1 METGVQRTWDD
12 WETLDSGFRR
22 NDGERCFPNFYG
34 YITASIRMME
44 RNIPERVILFARF
57 LRSHGFKVFSTGIVD
72 ALKGL
77 QETDLQGREDF
88 FNVLR
93 ANFVTGDMEWKL
105 FRSLFEEFWRA
116 AEAPKEKGRE
126 DQEEESVP
134 NPEDLVMVAPPQR
147 ATEDRVDLL
156 APGKKESLEGTL
168 YSPVAL
174 LERKDLSQF
183 ERGDIQVAHLI
194 LKNLMASF
202 RVAESRRF
210 KRSQKARD
218 IDFRLILK
226 RSLKV
231 EGLPLDLFYRKRKR
245 RLKKLVILADVSG
258 SMDRYVR
265 FLMPFLLGLRGIGSQ
280 SEVYVFSTSLTRITL
295 FVRKLPVEKALGRIS
310 CEVPDWS
317 GGTRIGESLQ
327 QFHETYG
334 QRHLNKRTV
343 VVIMSDGW
351 DLGARS
357 LLQKEMQ
364 AISGKVHSVIWLNPL
379 AGDPEYRPLC
389 RGMQAVLPYVDHLL
403 AADSLQS
410 LRRVGKVLSKVM
422 T

>member
-1 METGVQRTWDD
+1 LKS
-12 WETLDSGFRR
+12 LDSGFRR
-22 NDGERCFPNFYG
+22 NDGERRFPNFCKCMKVEL
-34 YITASIRMME
+34 RVME
-44 RNIPERVILFARF
+44 RNIAEKVILFAGF

-77 QETDLQGREDF
+77 QETGLQDREDF

-93 ANFVTGDMEWKL
+93 ANLVAGDMEWKL
-105 FRSLFEEFWRA
+105 FEDLFEDFWRA
-116 AEAPKEKGRE
+116 AEAPEEKGGENQE
-126 DQEEESVP
+126 DES
-134 NPEDLVMVAPPQR
+134 NPSPDDLIMVAPPQR
-147 ATEDRVDLL
+147 CTEDRVDLL

-174 LERKDLSQF
+174 FEKRDLSQF

-194 LKNLMASF
+194 LKNMMACF

-210 KRSQKARD
+210 RRSKRTGD
-218 IDFRLILK
+218 MDFRLILK

-231 EGLPLDLFYRKRKR
+231 EGLPLNLYYRRRKK

-280 SEVYVFSTSLTRITL
+280 PEVFVFSTSLSRITF
-295 FVRKLPVEKALGRIS
+295 FVRKLPVEKALSRIS

-327 QFHETYG
+327 QFHVRYG

-364 AISGKVHSVIWLNPL
+364 TLSGKVHSVIWLNPL

-410 LRRVGKVLSKVM
+410 LRKVGRVLSKVM
-422 T
+422 TGT

>member
-1 METGVQRTWDD
+1 M
-12 WETLDSGFRR
+12 LDQ
-22 NDGERCFPNFYG
+22 
-34 YITASIRMME
+34 SIAQ
-44 RNIPERVILFARF
+44 RVILFARF

-72 ALKGL
+72 ALRGLDETGL
-77 QETDLQGREDF
+77 QDREDF
-88 FNVLR
+88 FNILR
-93 ANFVTGDMEWKL
+93 ANLVAGDMEWKL
-105 FRSLFEEFWRA
+105 FRNLFEEFWRA
-116 AEAPKEKGRE
+116 KEDPQAKGRE

-134 NPEDLVMVAPPQR
+134 APEDLVMVAPPQR
-147 ATEDRVDLL
+147 STEDRVDLL

-174 LERKDLSQF
+174 FERKDLSQF

-194 LKNLMASF
+194 LKNMMASF

-210 KRSQKARD
+210 KRSKKDRD
-218 IDFRLILK
+218 MDFRLILK

-231 EGLPLDLFYRKRKR
+231 EGLPVQLFYRRRKK

-280 SEVYVFSTSLTRITL
+280 SEVYVFSTSLSRITF
-295 FVRKLPVEKALGRIS
+295 FVRKLPVEKALSRIAG
-310 CEVPDWS
+310 EVPDWS

-327 QFHETYG
+327 QFHERYG

-364 AISGKVHSVIWLNPL
+364 ALSGKVHSVIWLNPL

-389 RGMQAVLPYVDHLL
+389 KGMQAVLPYVDHLL

-410 LRRVGKVLSKVM
+410 LRRVGRVLSKVM
-422 T
+422 TGS

>member
-1 METGVQRTWDD
+1 MK
-12 WETLDSGFRR
+12 
-22 NDGERCFPNFYG
+22 
-34 YITASIRMME
+34 ME
-44 RNIPERVILFARF
+44 RNISERVILFARF
-57 LRSHGFKVFSTGIVD
+57 LRSHGFKVFSTGTVD
-72 ALKGL
+72 ALRGLEETGL
-77 QETDLQGREDF
+77 QDREDF
-88 FNVLR
+88 FNILR
-93 ANFVTGDMEWKL
+93 ANLVAGDMEWKL
-105 FRSLFEEFWRA
+105 FKDLFEEFWRA
-116 AEAPKEKGRE
+116 EEDTQEKGRG

-134 NPEDLVMVAPPQR
+134 SPEDLVIVAPPQR
-147 ATEDRVDLL
+147 STEDRVDQP

-174 LERKDLSQF
+174 FERKDLSQF
-183 ERGDIQVAHLI
+183 ERGDIAVAHLI
-194 LKNLMASF
+194 LKNIMASF

-210 KRSQKARD
+210 KRSKKDRD
-218 IDFRLILK
+218 MDFRLILK

-231 EGLPLDLFYRKRKR
+231 EGLPIQLFFRRRKK

-265 FLMPFLLGLRGIGSQ
+265 FLMPFLLGLRGTGSQ
-280 SEVYVFSTSLTRITL
+280 SEVYVFSTSLSRITFL
-295 FVRKLPVEKALGRIS
+295 VRKLPVEKALSRIAG
-310 CEVPDWS
+310 EVPDWS

-327 QFHETYG
+327 QFQERYG

-364 AISGKVHSVIWLNPL
+364 TLSGKVHCVIWLNPL

-389 RGMQAVLPYVDHLL
+389 KGMQAVLPYVDHLL

-410 LRRVGKVLSKVM
+410 LRRVGRVLSKVM

>member
-1 METGVQRTWDD
+1 
-12 WETLDSGFRR
+12 
-22 NDGERCFPNFYG
+22 
-34 YITASIRMME
+34 ME
-44 RNIPERVILFARF
+44 RNIAQKVILFARF

-174 LERKDLSQF
+174 FERKDLSQF

>member
-1 METGVQRTWDD
+1 MAHRYVDVLGMKV
-12 WETLDSGFRR
+12 G
-22 NDGERCFPNFYG
+22 
-34 YITASIRMME
+34 IRMME
-44 RNIPERVILFARF
+44 RNITERVILFARF
-57 LRSHGFKVFSTGIVD
+57 LRSHGFKVFSTGMVD

-77 QETDLQGREDF
+77 QETDLQDRDDF

-93 ANFVTGDMEWKL
+93 ANLVTGDMEWKL
-105 FRSLFEEFWRA
+105 FRDLFEEFWRA
-116 AEAPKEKGRE
+116 VEAPKGKGRE
-126 DQEEESVP
+126 DQEKESVP

-147 ATEDRVDLL
+147 ATEDTVDLM

-174 LERKDLSQF
+174 FERKDLSQF
-183 ERGDIQVAHLI
+183 DRGDIQVAHLI

-210 KRSQKARD
+210 KRSKKSRD

-280 SEVYVFSTSLTRITL
+280 SEVYVFSTSLTRVTF
-295 FVRKLPVEKALGRIS
+295 FVRKLPVEKALSRIS

-364 AISGKVHSVIWLNPL
+364 RLSGKVHSVIWLNPL

-410 LRRVGKVLSKVM
+410 LRRVGRVLSKVI

>member
-1 METGVQRTWDD
+1 
-12 WETLDSGFRR
+12 
-22 NDGERCFPNFYG
+22 
-34 YITASIRMME
+34 ME
-44 RNIPERVILFARF
+44 RNISERVILFARF

-72 ALKGL
+72 ALKGV
-77 QETDLQGREDF
+77 QETGLQDRNDF
-88 FNVLR
+88 FNILR
-93 ANFVTGDMEWKL
+93 ANLVAGDMEWKL
-105 FRSLFEEFWRA
+105 FKDLFEEFWRP
-116 AEAPKEKGRE
+116 AEEPKEKGHE
-126 DQEEESVP
+126 DREEEALPS
-134 NPEDLVMVAPPQR
+134 PEDLIMVAPPQR
-147 ATEDRVDLL
+147 STEDRVDLL

-174 LERKDLSQF
+174 YERKDLSQF

-194 LKNLMASF
+194 LKNMMASF

-210 KRSQKARD
+210 KRSKKARD
-218 IDFRLILK
+218 MDFRLILK

-231 EGLPLDLFYRKRKR
+231 EGLPVELFSRRRKK

-280 SEVYVFSTSLTRITL
+280 SEVYVFSTSLSRITF
-295 FVRKLPVEKALGRIS
+295 FVRKLPVEKALSRIAG
-310 CEVPDWS
+310 EVPDWS

-327 QFHETYG
+327 QFHERYG

-364 AISGKVHSVIWLNPL
+364 TLSDKVHSVIWLNPL

-410 LRRVGKVLSKVM
+410 LRRVGRVLSKVM
-422 T
+422 TGT

>member
-1 METGVQRTWDD
+1 MPDR
-12 WETLDSGFRR
+12 
-22 NDGERCFPNFYG
+22 
-34 YITASIRMME
+34 SIAQ
-44 RNIPERVILFARF
+44 RVILFARF

-77 QETDLQGREDF
+77 QETDLQDREDF

-93 ANFVTGDMEWKL
+93 ANLVAGDIEWKL
-105 FRSLFEEFWRA
+105 FKDLFEGFWRGE
-116 AEAPKEKGRE
+116 EASKEKGRE
-126 DQEEESVP
+126 DQEEECVP
-134 NPEDLVMVAPPQR
+134 NPEDLIMVAPLQR
-147 ATEDRVDLL
+147 ATDAKVDLL

-174 LERKDLSQF
+174 FERKDLSQF

-194 LKNLMASF
+194 LKNMMSSF

-210 KRSQKARD
+210 KRSKKSKD

-231 EGLPLDLFYRKRKR
+231 EGLPLDLFYRKRKK

-280 SEVYVFSTSLTRITL
+280 SEVYVFSTSLTRITF
-295 FVRKLPVEKALGRIS
+295 FVRKLPVEKALSRIS
-310 CEVPDWS
+310 SEVPDWS

-327 QFHETYG
+327 QFHERYG
-334 QRHLNKRTV
+334 QKHLNKRTV

-364 AISGKVHSVIWLNPL
+364 ALSCKVHSVIWLNPL

-410 LRRVGKVLSKVM
+410 LRRVGRILSKVM

>member
-1 METGVQRTWDD
+1 MR
-12 WETLDSGFRR
+12 
-22 NDGERCFPNFYG
+22 ER
-34 YITASIRMME
+34 SIA
-44 RNIPERVILFARF
+44 ERVILFARF

-77 QETDLQGREDF
+77 QETDLHDREDF

-105 FRSLFEEFWRA
+105 FTSLFEEFWRA
-116 AEAPKEKGRE
+116 EEALKKRGVRIKRK
-126 DQEEESVP
+126 SVP
-134 NPEDLVMVAPPQR
+134 NPEDLILVAPPQR

-156 APGKKESLEGTL
+156 VPGKKESLEGTL

-174 LERKDLSQF
+174 FERKDLSQF

-194 LKNLMASF
+194 LKNMMSSF

-210 KRSQKARD
+210 KRSKKSKD

-231 EGLPLDLFYRKRKR
+231 EGLPLDLFYRKRKK

-280 SEVYVFSTSLTRITL
+280 SEVYVFSTSLTRITF
-295 FVRKLPVEKALGRIS
+295 FVRKLPVEKALSRIS
-310 CEVPDWS
+310 SEVPDWS

-327 QFHETYG
+327 QFHERYG
-334 QRHLNKRTV
+334 QKHLNKRTV

-364 AISGKVHSVIWLNPL
+364 ALSCKVHSVIWLNPL

-410 LRRVGKVLSKVM
+410 SVG
-422 T
+422 

>member
-1 METGVQRTWDD
+1 MFEKG
-12 WETLDSGFRR
+12 
-22 NDGERCFPNFYG
+22 
-34 YITASIRMME
+34 IA
-44 RNIPERVILFARF
+44 ERVILFARF
-57 LRSHGFKVFSTGIVD
+57 LRSHGFKVFSTGITD
-72 ALKGL
+72 ALKGV
-77 QETDLQGREDF
+77 QETGLQSREDF
-88 FNVLR
+88 FNILR
-93 ANFVTGDMEWKL
+93 ANLVTGDMEWKI
-105 FRSLFEEFWRA
+105 FKDLFEEFWRGQ
-116 AEAPKEKGRE
+116 EMPEDKGRE

-134 NPEDLVMVAPPQR
+134 NPEDLIMVAPPQR
-147 ATEDRVDLL
+147 STEDRVELL
-156 APGKKESLEGTL
+156 GPGKKESIEGTL

-174 LERKDLSQF
+174 YERRDLSQF

-194 LKNLMASF
+194 LKSIMSSF
-202 RVAESRRF
+202 RVADSRRF
-210 KRSQKARD
+210 ERSKKARD
-218 IDFRLILK
+218 MDFRLILK

-231 EGLPLDLFYRKRKR
+231 EGLPVELFYRRRKR

-280 SEVYVFSTSLTRITL
+280 SEVYVFSTCLSRITFL
-295 FVRKLPVEKALGRIS
+295 VRKLPVEKALSRIA

-327 QFHETYG
+327 QFHKCYG
-334 QRHLNKRTV
+334 KKHLNKRTV
-343 VVIMSDGW
+343 VLIMSDGW

-357 LLQKEMQ
+357 LLQREMQ
-364 AISGKVHSVIWLNPL
+364 TLSGKVHSVIWLNPL

-410 LRRVGKVLSKVM
+410 LRRAGRVLGRVM
-422 T
+422 CGT

>member
-1 METGVQRTWDD
+1 MEQ
-12 WETLDSGFRR
+12 
-22 NDGERCFPNFYG
+22 
-34 YITASIRMME
+34 
-44 RNIPERVILFARF
+44 NISERVILFARF

-77 QETDLQGREDF
+77 QETGLQDRDDF
-88 FNVLR
+88 FNILR
-93 ANFVTGDMEWKL
+93 ANLVAGDMEWKL
-105 FRSLFEEFWRA
+105 FKDLFEEFWRPT
-116 AEAPKEKGRE
+116 EEPKAKGRE
-126 DQEEESVP
+126 DHEEEALPS
-134 NPEDLVMVAPPQR
+134 PEDLIMVAPPQR
-147 ATEDRVDLL
+147 STEDRVDLL

-174 LERKDLSQF
+174 YERRDLSQF

-194 LKNLMASF
+194 LKNMIASF

-210 KRSQKARD
+210 KRTKKARD
-218 IDFRLILK
+218 MDFRLILK

-231 EGLPLDLFYRKRKR
+231 EGLPVELFYRKRKR

-265 FLMPFLLGLRGIGSQ
+265 FVMPFLLGLRGVGSQ
-280 SEVYVFSTSLTRITL
+280 SEVYVFSTSLSRITF
-295 FVRKLPVEKALGRIS
+295 FVRKLPVEKALSRIS
-310 CEVPDWS
+310 SEVPDWS

-327 QFHETYG
+327 QFHEHYG

-364 AISGKVHSVIWLNPL
+364 RLSEKVHCVIWLNPL

-410 LRRVGKVLSKVM
+410 LRRVGRVLSKVM
-422 T
+422 TGS

>member
-1 METGVQRTWDD
+1 
-12 WETLDSGFRR
+12 
-22 NDGERCFPNFYG
+22 
-34 YITASIRMME
+34 
-44 RNIPERVILFARF
+44 VILFARF

-77 QETDLQGREDF
+77 QETGLQDRDDF
-88 FNVLR
+88 FNILR
-93 ANFVTGDMEWKL
+93 ANLVAGDMEWKL
-105 FRSLFEEFWRA
+105 FKDLFEEFWRPT
-116 AEAPKEKGRE
+116 EEPKAKGRE
-126 DQEEESVP
+126 DHEEEALPS
-134 NPEDLVMVAPPQR
+134 PEDLIMVAPPQR
-147 ATEDRVDLL
+147 STEDRVDLL

-174 LERKDLSQF
+174 YERRDLSQF

-194 LKNLMASF
+194 LKNMIASF

-210 KRSQKARD
+210 KRTKKARD
-218 IDFRLILK
+218 MDFRLILK

-231 EGLPLDLFYRKRKR
+231 EGLPVELFYRKRKR

-265 FLMPFLLGLRGIGSQ
+265 FLMPFLLGLRGVGSQ
-280 SEVYVFSTSLTRITL
+280 SEVYVFSTSLSRITF
-295 FVRKLPVEKALGRIS
+295 FVRKLPVEKALSRIS
-310 CEVPDWS
+310 SEVPDWS

-327 QFHETYG
+327 QFHEHYG

-364 AISGKVHSVIWLNPL
+364 RLSEKVHSVIWLNPL

-410 LRRVGKVLSKVM
+410 LRRVGRVLSKVM
-422 T
+422 TGS

>member
-1 METGVQRTWDD
+1 
-12 WETLDSGFRR
+12 
-22 NDGERCFPNFYG
+22 
-34 YITASIRMME
+34 
-44 RNIPERVILFARF
+44 
-57 LRSHGFKVFSTGIVD
+57 
-72 ALKGL
+72 
-77 QETDLQGREDF
+77 
-88 FNVLR
+88 
-93 ANFVTGDMEWKL
+93 MEWKL
-105 FRSLFEEFWRA
+105 FKDLFEEFWRPV
-116 AEAPKEKGRE
+116 EAPEEKGRE
-126 DQEEESVP
+126 NQEEEALP
-134 NPEDLVMVAPPQR
+134 NPEDLIMVSPPQR
-147 ATEDRVDLL
+147 STEDRVDLL

-174 LERKDLSQF
+174 FERRDLSQF

-194 LKNLMASF
+194 LKNMMASF

-210 KRSQKARD
+210 KRTKKARD
-218 IDFRLILK
+218 MDFRLILK

-231 EGLPLDLFYRKRKR
+231 EGLPVELFYRRRKK

-280 SEVYVFSTSLTRITL
+280 SEVYVFSTSLSRITF
-295 FVRKLPVEKALGRIS
+295 FVRKLPVEKALSRIAG
-310 CEVPDWS
+310 EVPDWS

-327 QFHETYG
+327 QFHEQYG

-364 AISGKVHSVIWLNPL
+364 RLSGKVHSVIWLNPL

-410 LRRVGKVLSKVM
+410 LRRVGRILSKVVLGS
-422 T
+422 

>member
-1 METGVQRTWDD
+1 M
-12 WETLDSGFRR
+12 LDQ
-22 NDGERCFPNFYG
+22 
-34 YITASIRMME
+34 SIAQ
-44 RNIPERVILFARF
+44 RVILFARF

-72 ALKGL
+72 ALRGLDETGL
-77 QETDLQGREDF
+77 QDREDF
-88 FNVLR
+88 FNILR
-93 ANFVTGDMEWKL
+93 ANLVAGDMEWKL
-105 FRSLFEEFWRA
+105 FKDLFEEFWRPV
-116 AEAPKEKGRE
+116 EAPKEKGRE
-126 DQEEESVP
+126 NQEEEALP
-134 NPEDLVMVAPPQR
+134 NPEDLIMVAPPQR
-147 ATEDRVDLL
+147 STEDRVDLL

-174 LERKDLSQF
+174 FERKDLSQF
-183 ERGDIQVAHLI
+183 ERGDIHVAHLI
-194 LKNLMASF
+194 LKNMMASF

-210 KRSQKARD
+210 KRSKKARD
-218 IDFRLILK
+218 MDFRLILK

-231 EGLPLDLFYRKRKR
+231 EGLPVELFYRRRKK
-245 RLKKLVILADVSG
+245 RLKKRVILADVSG

-280 SEVYVFSTSLTRITL
+280 SEVYVFSTSLSRITF
-295 FVRKLPVEKALGRIS
+295 FVRKLPVEKALSRIAG
-310 CEVPDWS
+310 EVPDWS

-327 QFHETYG
+327 QFHERYG

-364 AISGKVHSVIWLNPL
+364 TLSDKVHSVIWLNPL

-410 LRRVGKVLSKVM
+410 LRRVGRVLSKVM
-422 T
+422 TGT

>member
-1 METGVQRTWDD
+1 MIKMPERT
-12 WETLDSGFRR
+12 L
-22 NDGERCFPNFYG
+22 
-34 YITASIRMME
+34 A
-44 RNIPERVILFARF
+44 ERVILFARF

-77 QETDLQGREDF
+77 QETNLQGREDF

-93 ANFVTGDMEWKL
+93 ANLVTGDMEWKL
-105 FRSLFEEFWRA
+105 FRDLFEEFWRA
-116 AEAPKEKGRE
+116 EALKEKGRE
-126 DQEEESVP
+126 DQGEESAP
-134 NPEDLVMVAPPQR
+134 EQEDLMPEVQPQR
-147 ATEDRVDLL
+147 VLEEKADVLM
-156 APGKKESLEGTL
+156 PGKKESLEGTL
-168 YSPVAL
+168 YSPVVL
-174 LERKDLSQF
+174 FERKDLSQF
-183 ERGDIQVAHLI
+183 ERRDIQVAHLI
-194 LKNLMASF
+194 LKNMMASF

-210 KRSQKARD
+210 KRSKKPRD

-231 EGLPLDLFYRKRKR
+231 EGLPLDLFYRRRKK

-265 FLMPFLLGLRGIGSQ
+265 FVIPFLLGLRGIGSQ
-280 SEVYVFSTSLTRITL
+280 SEVYVFSTSLTRITF
-295 FVRKLPVEKALGRIS
+295 FVRKLSVEKALSRIS
-310 CEVPDWS
+310 SEVPDWS

-327 QFHETYG
+327 QFHEKYG
-334 QRHLNKRTV
+334 EKHLNKRTV

-351 DLGARS
+351 DLGARN
-357 LLQKEMQ
+357 LLQREMQ
-364 AISGKVHSVIWLNPL
+364 TLSGKVYSVIWLNPL

-410 LRRVGKVLSKVM
+410 LRRVGRVLSKVM

>member
-1 METGVQRTWDD
+1 M
-12 WETLDSGFRR
+12 LDQGIAR
-22 NDGERCFPNFYG
+22 
-34 YITASIRMME
+34 
-44 RNIPERVILFARF
+44 RVILFARF

-77 QETDLQGREDF
+77 QETGVQDRDDF
-88 FNVLR
+88 FNILR
-93 ANFVTGDMEWKL
+93 ANLVAGDMEWKL
-105 FRSLFEEFWRA
+105 FKDLFEEFWRPV
-116 AEAPKEKGRE
+116 EAPKEKGRE
-126 DQEEESVP
+126 DQEEQALP
-134 NPEDLVMVAPPQR
+134 NPEDLIMVAPPQR
-147 ATEDRVDLL
+147 STEDRVDLL

-174 LERKDLSQF
+174 YERRDLSQF

-194 LKNLMASF
+194 LKNMIASF

-210 KRSQKARD
+210 KRTKKARD
-218 IDFRLILK
+218 MDFRLILK

-231 EGLPLDLFYRKRKR
+231 EGLPVELFYRRRKK

-265 FLMPFLLGLRGIGSQ
+265 FLMPFLLGLRGVGSQ
-280 SEVYVFSTSLTRITL
+280 SEVYVFSTSLSRITF
-295 FVRKLPVEKALGRIS
+295 FVRKLPVEKALSRIS
-310 CEVPDWS
+310 SEVPDWS

-327 QFHETYG
+327 QFHEHYG

-364 AISGKVHSVIWLNPL
+364 RLSKKVHSVIWLNPL

-410 LRRVGKVLSKVM
+410 LRRVGRVLSKVM
-422 T
+422 TGT

>member
-1 METGVQRTWDD
+1 MSMVKSKVG
-12 WETLDSGFRR
+12 
-22 NDGERCFPNFYG
+22 
-34 YITASIRMME
+34 IRMME
-44 RNIPERVILFARF
+44 RTIAQRVILFGRF
-57 LRSHGFKVFSTGIVD
+57 LRGHGFKVFSTGIVD

-77 QETDLQGREDF
+77 QETGLQDRDDF
-88 FNVLR
+88 YNILR
-93 ANFVTGDMEWKL
+93 ANLVAGDLEWKL
-105 FRSLFEEFWRA
+105 FKDLFEEFWHSA
-116 AEAPKEKGRE
+116 KATEEKGCE
-126 DQEEESVP
+126 DQEEEAPPSA
-134 NPEDLVMVAPPQR
+134 EDLITAAPPR
-147 ATEDRVDLL
+147 RVTEDKVDQL
-156 APGKKESLEGTL
+156 APDKKGSLEGTL

-174 LERKDLSQF
+174 FEKKDISQF

-194 LKNLMASF
+194 LKNMIASF

-210 KRSQKARD
+210 RRTKKARD
-218 IDFRLILK
+218 LDFRQILK

-231 EGLPLDLFYRKRKR
+231 EGLPLDLSYRKRKR

-265 FLMPFLLGLRGIGSQ
+265 FLVPFLLGLRGIGSQ
-280 SEVYVFSTSLTRITL
+280 SEVYVFSTSLSRITF
-295 FVRKLPVEKALGRIS
+295 FVRKLPVEKALSRIA

-327 QFHETYG
+327 QFHERYG

-343 VVIMSDGW
+343 VVIVSDGW

-364 AISGKVHSVIWLNPL
+364 MLSGRVHSVIWLNPL
-379 AGDPEYRPLC
+379 AGDPEYKPLC

-403 AADSLQS
+403 AADSLHS
-410 LRRVGKVLSKVM
+410 LRRVGRVLSKVVIGS
-422 T
+422 

>member
-1 METGVQRTWDD
+1 MPDRSLAQK
-12 WETLDSGFRR
+12 
-22 NDGERCFPNFYG
+22 
-34 YITASIRMME
+34 
-44 RNIPERVILFARF
+44 VILFARF
-57 LRSHGFKVFSTGIVD
+57 LRSHGLKVFSTGIVD

-77 QETDLQGREDF
+77 EETDLQDREDF

-93 ANFVTGDMEWKL
+93 ANLVAGDMEWRL
-105 FRSLFEEFWRA
+105 FRDLFEEFWG
-116 AEAPKEKGRE
+116 AEEASEEQGRK
-126 DQEEESVP
+126 DQEEESLP
-134 NPEDLVMVAPPQR
+134 DSEDLIMVAPPQH
-147 ATEDRVDLL
+147 ANDDRVDLL

-174 LERKDLSQF
+174 FEKKDLSQF
-183 ERGDIQVAHLI
+183 DRGDIQIAHLI
-194 LKNLMASF
+194 LKNMMASF
-202 RVAESRRF
+202 RLAESRRF
-210 KRSQKARD
+210 KRSNKPRD

-231 EGLPLDLFYRKRKR
+231 EGLPLDLFYRRRKR

-265 FLMPFLLGLRGIGSQ
+265 FLMPFLLGLRGTGSQ
-280 SEVYVFSTSLTRITL
+280 SEVYVFSTSLTRVTF

-310 CEVPDWS
+310 SEVPDWS

-327 QFHETYG
+327 QFHERYG

-357 LLQKEMQ
+357 LLQREMQ
-364 AISGKVHSVIWLNPL
+364 RLSGKVHSVIWLNPL

-410 LRRVGKVLSKVM
+410 LRRVGRVLSKVM

>member
-1 METGVQRTWDD
+1 M
-12 WETLDSGFRR
+12 LDQ
-22 NDGERCFPNFYG
+22 
-34 YITASIRMME
+34 SIAQK
-44 RNIPERVILFARF
+44 VILFARF
-57 LRSHGFKVFSTGIVD
+57 LRSRGFKVFSTGIVD

-77 QETDLQGREDF
+77 QETGLQDRDDF
-88 FNVLR
+88 FNTLR
-93 ANFVTGDMEWKL
+93 SNLVAGDMEWKL
-105 FRSLFEEFWRA
+105 FEDLFEEFWRP
-116 AEAPKEKGRE
+116 AESAEEKGRE
-126 DQEEESVP
+126 DQEEEALPS
-134 NPEDLVMVAPPQR
+134 PEDLIMVAPPQR
-147 ATEDRVDLL
+147 STEDRVDLL

-168 YSPVAL
+168 YSPVAIY
-174 LERKDLSQF
+174 EKKDLSQF

-194 LKNLMASF
+194 LKNMMASF

-210 KRSQKARD
+210 KRTKKARD
-218 IDFRLILK
+218 MDFRLILK

-231 EGLPLDLFYRKRKR
+231 EGLPVELFYRRRKK

-280 SEVYVFSTSLTRITL
+280 SEVYVFSTSLSRITF
-295 FVRKLPVEKALGRIS
+295 FVRKLPVEKALSRIS
-310 CEVPDWS
+310 REVPDWS

-327 QFHETYG
+327 QFHVHYG

-364 AISGKVHSVIWLNPL
+364 RLSEKVHSVIWLNPL

-410 LRRVGKVLSKVM
+410 LRRVGRVLSKVM

>member
-1 METGVQRTWDD
+1 M
-12 WETLDSGFRR
+12 LDQ
-22 NDGERCFPNFYG
+22 
-34 YITASIRMME
+34 SIAQ
-44 RNIPERVILFARF
+44 RVILFARF

-72 ALKGL
+72 ALRGLEETGL
-77 QETDLQGREDF
+77 QDRENF
-88 FNVLR
+88 FNILR
-93 ANFVTGDMEWKL
+93 ANLVAGDMEWKL
-105 FRSLFEEFWRA
+105 FKDLFEEFWRA
-116 AEAPKEKGRE
+116 KEDPQEKGRA

-134 NPEDLVMVAPPQR
+134 NPEDLIMVAPPQR
-147 ATEDRVDLL
+147 STEDRVDLL

-174 LERKDLSQF
+174 FERKDLSQF

-194 LKNLMASF
+194 LKNMMASF

-210 KRSQKARD
+210 KRSKKDRD
-218 IDFRLILK
+218 MDFRLILK

-231 EGLPLDLFYRKRKR
+231 EGLPVQLFYRRRKK

-280 SEVYVFSTSLTRITL
+280 SEVYVFSTSLSRITL
-295 FVRKLPVEKALGRIS
+295 FVRKLPVEKALSRIAG
-310 CEVPDWS
+310 EVPDWS

-327 QFHETYG
+327 QFHERYG

-364 AISGKVHSVIWLNPL
+364 ALSGKVHSVIWLNPL

-410 LRRVGKVLSKVM
+410 LRRVGKLLSKVM
-422 T
+422 TGT

>member
-1 METGVQRTWDD
+1 
-12 WETLDSGFRR
+12 
-22 NDGERCFPNFYG
+22 
-34 YITASIRMME
+34 MME
-44 RNIPERVILFARF
+44 RNIAEGVILFARF

-72 ALKGL
+72 ALQGL
-77 QETDLQGREDF
+77 QETDLQDREDF

-105 FRSLFEEFWRA
+105 FRDLFEEFWRA

-134 NPEDLVMVAPPQR
+134 NPEALIMVAPPQP

-156 APGKKESLEGTL
+156 SPGKKESLEGTL

-174 LERKDLSQF
+174 FEKKDLSRF

-210 KRSQKARD
+210 KRSKKSRD

-231 EGLPLDLFYRKRKR
+231 EGLPIDLFYRRRKK

-280 SEVYVFSTSLTRITL
+280 SEVYVFSTSLTRITF

-310 CEVPDWS
+310 NEVTDWS

-327 QFHETYG
+327 QFHARYG

-364 AISGKVHSVIWLNPL
+364 TLSGKVHSVIWLNPL

-410 LRRVGKVLSKVM
+410 LRRVGRVLSKVM
-422 T
+422 TGS

>member
-1 METGVQRTWDD
+1 MLEQ
-12 WETLDSGFRR
+12 
-22 NDGERCFPNFYG
+22 
-34 YITASIRMME
+34 SIAQ
-44 RNIPERVILFARF
+44 RVILFARF
-57 LRSHGFKVFSTGIVD
+57 LRSHGFKVFSTGTVD
-72 ALKGL
+72 ALRGLEETGL
-77 QETDLQGREDF
+77 QDREDF
-88 FNVLR
+88 FNILR
-93 ANFVTGDMEWKL
+93 ANLVAGDMEWKL
-105 FRSLFEEFWRA
+105 FKDLVEEFWRA
-116 AEAPKEKGRE
+116 EEDPQEKGRE

-134 NPEDLVMVAPPQR
+134 SPEDLVMVAPPQR
-147 ATEDRVDLL
+147 STEDRVDQL

-174 LERKDLSQF
+174 FERKDLSQF
-183 ERGDIQVAHLI
+183 ERGDIAVAHLI
-194 LKNLMASF
+194 LKNMMASF

-210 KRSQKARD
+210 KRSKKDRD
-218 IDFRLILK
+218 MDFRLILK

-231 EGLPLDLFYRKRKR
+231 EGLPVQLFYRRRKK

-280 SEVYVFSTSLTRITL
+280 SEVYVFSTSLSRITF
-295 FVRKLPVEKALGRIS
+295 FVRKLPVEKALSRIAG
-310 CEVPDWS
+310 EVPDWS

-327 QFHETYG
+327 QFHERYG

-364 AISGKVHSVIWLNPL
+364 TLSGKVHSVIWLNPL

-389 RGMQAVLPYVDHLL
+389 KGMQAVLPYVDHLL

-410 LRRVGKVLSKVM
+410 LRRVGRVLSKVM

>member
-1 METGVQRTWDD
+1 MLEQ
-12 WETLDSGFRR
+12 
-22 NDGERCFPNFYG
+22 N
-34 YITASIRMME
+34 TAQS
-44 RNIPERVILFARF
+44 VILFARF

-72 ALKGL
+72 ALRGL
-77 QETDLQGREDF
+77 QETGLQDREDF
-88 FNVLR
+88 FNILR
-93 ANFVTGDMEWKL
+93 ANLVAGDMEWKL
-105 FRSLFEEFWRA
+105 FKDLFEEFWRA
-116 AEAPKEKGRE
+116 AQAPRQKGRE
-126 DQEEESVP
+126 DQEEEALH
-134 NPEDLVMVAPPQR
+134 NPEDLIMVAPPQR
-147 ATEDRVDLL
+147 STEDRVDLL
-156 APGKKESLEGTL
+156 APGKKESMEGTL

-174 LERKDLSQF
+174 FERKDLSQF

-194 LKNLMASF
+194 LKNMMASF

-210 KRSQKARD
+210 KRSNKPGD
-218 IDFRLILK
+218 LDFRLILK

-231 EGLPLDLFYRKRKR
+231 EGLPIDLFYRRRKK

-280 SEVYVFSTSLTRITL
+280 SEVYVFSTSLSRITF
-295 FVRKLPVEKALGRIS
+295 FVRKLPVEKALSRIAG
-310 CEVPDWS
+310 EVPDWS

-327 QFHETYG
+327 QFNERYG
-334 QRHLNKRTV
+334 QRHLNRRTV

-364 AISGKVHSVIWLNPL
+364 TLSEKVHSVIWLNPL

-410 LRRVGKVLSKVM
+410 LRRVGRVLSKVIIGS
-422 T
+422 

>member
-1 METGVQRTWDD
+1 
-12 WETLDSGFRR
+12 
-22 NDGERCFPNFYG
+22 
-34 YITASIRMME
+34 MME
-44 RNIPERVILFARF
+44 RSIVQRVILFARF
-57 LRSHGFKVFSTGIVD
+57 LRSHGFKVFSTGVVGV
-72 ALKGL
+72 LRGLEETGL
-77 QETDLQGREDF
+77 QDREDF
-88 FNVLR
+88 FNILR
-93 ANFVTGDMEWKL
+93 ANLVAGDIEWKL
-105 FRSLFEEFWRA
+105 FKDLFEEFWRPV
-116 AEAPKEKGRE
+116 EALKEKGRE
-126 DQEEESVP
+126 DREEEVRP
-134 NPEDLVMVAPPQR
+134 CPEDLIMVAPTQR
-147 ATEDRVDLL
+147 STEDRVDLL

-174 LERKDLSQF
+174 YEQRDLSQF
-183 ERGDIQVAHLI
+183 ERGEIQVAHLI
-194 LKNLMASF
+194 LKNMMASF
-202 RVAESRRF
+202 RLAESRRF
-210 KRSQKARD
+210 KRSKKARD
-218 IDFRLILK
+218 MDFRLILK

-231 EGLPLDLFYRKRKR
+231 EGLPVELFYRRRKK

-280 SEVYVFSTSLTRITL
+280 SEVYVFSTSLSRITF
-295 FVRKLPVEKALGRIS
+295 FVRKLPVEKALSRIS
-310 CEVPDWS
+310 SEVPDWS

-327 QFHETYG
+327 QFHERYG

-364 AISGKVHSVIWLNPL
+364 RLSSKVHSVIWLNPL

-389 RGMQAVLPYVDHLL
+389 RGMQTVLPYVDHLL

-410 LRRVGKVLSKVM
+410 LRRVGRILSKVM
-422 T
+422 TST

>member
-1 METGVQRTWDD
+1 
-12 WETLDSGFRR
+12 
-22 NDGERCFPNFYG
+22 
-34 YITASIRMME
+34 MME
-44 RNIPERVILFARF
+44 RNISERVILFARF
-57 LRSHGFKVFSTGIVD
+57 LRSHGFKVFSTGAVD

-77 QETDLQGREDF
+77 EETGLQSKEDF
-88 FNVLR
+88 FNILR
-93 ANFVTGDMEWKL
+93 ANLVAGDMEWKL
-105 FRSLFEEFWRA
+105 FKDLFEEFWRSELA
-116 AEAPKEKGRE
+116 VQEQGCNA
-126 DQEEESVP
+126 QEEGSAP
-134 NPEDLVMVAPPQR
+134 NPEELINVTPPQR
-147 ATEDRVDLL
+147 STEEKVNRL
-156 APGKKESLEGTL
+156 APGNKECLEGTL

-174 LERKDLSQF
+174 FERKDLSQF
-183 ERGDIQVAHLI
+183 ERGDIQVARLI
-194 LKNLMASF
+194 LKNMMASF
-202 RVAESRRF
+202 RVADSRRF
-210 KRSQKARD
+210 KRSKKARD
-218 IDFRLILK
+218 MDFRLILK

-231 EGLPLDLFYRKRKR
+231 EGLPVELLYRRRKK

-280 SEVYVFSTSLTRITL
+280 SEVYVFSTSLSRITF
-295 FVRKLPVEKALGRIS
+295 FVRKLPVDKALGRIAG
-310 CEVPDWS
+310 EVPDWS

-327 QFHETYG
+327 QFHVRYG

-364 AISGKVHSVIWLNPL
+364 ALASKVHSVIWLNPL

-410 LRRVGKVLSKVM
+410 LRRVGRVLSKVM
-422 T
+422 TGT

>member
-1 METGVQRTWDD
+1 M
-12 WETLDSGFRR
+12 LDQ
-22 NDGERCFPNFYG
+22 
-34 YITASIRMME
+34 SIAQ
-44 RNIPERVILFARF
+44 RVILFARF

-72 ALKGL
+72 ALRGLEETGL
-77 QETDLQGREDF
+77 QDRENF
-88 FNVLR
+88 FNILR
-93 ANFVTGDMEWKL
+93 ANLVAGDMEWKL
-105 FRSLFEEFWRA
+105 FKDLFEEFWRA
-116 AEAPKEKGRE
+116 KEDPQEKGRA

-134 NPEDLVMVAPPQR
+134 NPEDLVMVAPPQHS
-147 ATEDRVDLL
+147 TEDRVDLL

-174 LERKDLSQF
+174 FERKDLSQF

-194 LKNLMASF
+194 LKNMMASF

-210 KRSQKARD
+210 KRSKKDRD
-218 IDFRLILK
+218 MDFRLILK

-231 EGLPLDLFYRKRKR
+231 EGLPVQLFYRRRKK

-280 SEVYVFSTSLTRITL
+280 SEVYVFSTSLSRITL
-295 FVRKLPVEKALGRIS
+295 FVRKLPVEKALSRIAG
-310 CEVPDWS
+310 EVPDWS

-327 QFHETYG
+327 QFHERYG

-364 AISGKVHSVIWLNPL
+364 ALSGKVHSVIWLNPL

-410 LRRVGKVLSKVM
+410 LRRVGKLLSKVM
-422 T
+422 TGT

>member
-1 METGVQRTWDD
+1 M
-12 WETLDSGFRR
+12 LDQGISRR
-22 NDGERCFPNFYG
+22 L
-34 YITASIRMME
+34 
-44 RNIPERVILFARF
+44 ILFARF
-57 LRSHGFKVFSTGIVD
+57 LRSHGFKVFSTATVD
-72 ALKGL
+72 ALSGL
-77 QETDLQGREDF
+77 QETGLESREDF
-88 FNVLR
+88 FNILR
-93 ANFVTGDMEWKL
+93 ANLVAGDLEWKF
-105 FRSLFEEFWRA
+105 FRDLFEAFWRA
-116 AEAPKEKGRE
+116 EEEPKEKVRE
-126 DQEEESVP
+126 DKEEKSLA
-134 NPEDLVMVAPPQR
+134 NPDDLIMAAPPQR
-147 ATEDRVDLL
+147 SIEDRVDLL

-174 LERKDLSQF
+174 YERRDLSQF

-194 LKNLMASF
+194 LKNMMASF
-202 RVAESRRF
+202 RVAESRRY
-210 KRSQKARD
+210 KRTNKARD
-218 IDFRLILK
+218 MDFRLILK

-231 EGLPLDLFYRKRKR
+231 EGLPLDLFYRRRKK

-280 SEVYVFSTSLTRITL
+280 SEVYVFSTSLSRIT
-295 FVRKLPVEKALGRIS
+295 FFIRKLPVEKALHRIS
-310 CEVPDWS
+310 SEVPDWS
-317 GGTRIGESLQ
+317 GGTRIGESLK
-327 QFHETYG
+327 QFHERYG
-334 QRHLNKRTV
+334 QRYLNKRTV

-364 AISGKVHSVIWLNPL
+364 TLSGKVHSVVWLNPL

-410 LRRVGKVLSKVM
+410 LRRVGRVLSKVM
-422 T
+422 TGT